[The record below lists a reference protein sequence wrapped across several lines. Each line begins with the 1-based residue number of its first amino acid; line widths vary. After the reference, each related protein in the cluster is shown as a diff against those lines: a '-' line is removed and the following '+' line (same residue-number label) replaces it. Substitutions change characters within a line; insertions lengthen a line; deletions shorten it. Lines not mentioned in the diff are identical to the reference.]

1 MVRCVGRHS
10 LATKRRRWPAPLG
23 ALVVTTA
30 AFLTAGA
37 GTAHQHT
44 GTAPLS
50 GAELIA
56 SQSDMSAAPPSAR
69 YKISA
74 PPEEFMISTLV
85 ADRSYRRQLPVG
97 VAPERGLQ
105 VETILVA
112 RAVSVAFPEI
122 RNIGGVRPDS
132 LKWHPSG
139 MAIDVM
145 IPNYQSPEGKLLG
158 DRIAAW
164 ALKNATRFQLNH
176 VIWRRV
182 LFQNGGAS
190 MMPNMGSDDA
200 NHYTHVHI
208 ATNGGGYPTG
218 LESYFG

>member
-1 MVRCVGRHS
+1 M
-10 LATKRRRWPAPLG
+10 
-23 ALVVTTA
+23 VTTA

-37 GTAHQHT
+37 GAHQHT
-44 GTAPLS
+44 RVAPAS

-74 PPEEFMISTLV
+74 PPEEFTISTLA

-105 VETILVA
+105 VETILLA

-132 LKWHPSG
+132 LKWHPNG

-190 MMPNMGSDDA
+190 MMSNMGSDDA

-208 ATNGGGYPTG
+208 STYGGGFPKGGETY
-218 LESYFG
+218 LSD